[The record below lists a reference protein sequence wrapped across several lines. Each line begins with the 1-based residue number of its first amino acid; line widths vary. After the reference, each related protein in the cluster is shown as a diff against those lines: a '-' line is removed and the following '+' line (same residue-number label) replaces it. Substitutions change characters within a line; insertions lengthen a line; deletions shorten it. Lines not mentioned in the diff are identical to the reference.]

1 MSKALFILHDP
12 IREMVYPAPVYDAI
26 ASKVDI
32 YAPPQAP
39 DVLETN
45 PSLLQEMEYLFS
57 SWSCPHI
64 DAAFLDAAPKLKT
77 VFYGAGTIKKVVSDA
92 FWERGVRITHA
103 ADANA
108 TIVAQFTLGQIILSL
123 KGMWG
128 QSQQVK
134 QDRTFTK
141 QMGYGGLAHSTVGII
156 GLGMIGRHVCE
167 LLQALSVNVIAHDPY
182 ATIETAQSLD
192 VKLVDLETLFKTSHV
207 VSLHAPWI
215 PETVGMITGDHL
227 AMMLPQSTF
236 INTARGALVR
246 EDEML
251 TVLRDRPD
259 LYALLDVTYPEPPPS
274 DSPFYDLPNVMMT
287 PHIAGAIEMNETRQM
302 GQMMADELASYLTDG
317 SLRWEVTQ
325 DRLRTM
331 A

>member
-1 MSKALFILHDP
+1 
-12 IREMVYPAPVYDAI
+12 
-26 ASKVDI
+26 
-32 YAPPQAP
+32 
-39 DVLETN
+39 
-45 PSLLQEMEYLFS
+45 
-57 SWSCPHI
+57 
-64 DAAFLDAAPKLKT
+64 
-77 VFYGAGTIKKVVSDA
+77 
-92 FWERGVRITHA
+92 
-103 ADANA
+103 
-108 TIVAQFTLGQIILSL
+108 
-123 KGMWG
+123 
-128 QSQQVK
+128 
-134 QDRTFTK
+134 
-141 QMGYGGLAHSTVGII
+141 
-156 GLGMIGRHVCE
+156 
-167 LLQALSVNVIAHDPY
+167 
-182 ATIETAQSLD
+182 
-192 VKLVDLETLFKTSHV
+192 
-207 VSLHAPWI
+207 
-215 PETVGMITGDHL
+215 MITGDHL